1 MPRADLLTL
10 DELALFGERFVARGI
25 RKIRLTGGEPLS
37 RRSVMELVAR
47 LGAHLG
53 AGLEELT
60 LTTNGNRLA
69 EYATGLAAAGIRRIN
84 VSLDTRDPERFRHIT
99 RWGTLDRVT
108 AGIAAAKAAGIAV
121 KINMVALKDLNE
133 DEIASM
139 LVWCGEEG
147 HDLTLIE
154 TMPLGVVE
162 EDRTDRYLPLDG
174 VRERLEAQ
182 FTLVPSLH
190 RTGGPARY
198 FDVRETGGR
207 LGLIT
212 PMTANFCEGCNR
224 VRLTADGRLYLCLGH
239 DEQVDL
245 RMVLRRNGQEGID
258 AALTAA
264 MRSKPLRHEF
274 QIGTGVAP
282 AVARHMS
289 VTGG

>member
-1 MPRADLLTL
+1 MPLADLLTL

-264 MRSKPLRHEF
+264 MRSKPLRH
-274 QIGTGVAP
+274 
-282 AVARHMS
+282 
-289 VTGG
+289 